1 MLENPF
7 LTKGYESA
15 EYFCDRDDETATLIS
30 NIKNG
35 RDTTLV
41 SPRKFGKTGLILH
54 TFETIKKKRLKF
66 DTLYVDIYATLSL
79 GDFTKTLAEAIM
91 QAFPERTSIGKA
103 FLTFLK
109 VLRPTLTYDSISGA
123 PQLQFNYGS
132 HAEKE
137 YTLKSLF
144 EFLNT
149 RDRGV
154 VLAFD
159 EFQQIT
165 EYPEKNVEALLRTYV
180 QSMRNTRFIFCGSKK
195 RLMAEMFT
203 SAGRPFFSSTS
214 MLTLGKIDGSKYADF
229 IVRHFKEAGRSID
242 EESLAWILH
251 WTRRHTFYTQA
262 LCNEVFS
269 RGTNVTIPTVKA
281 AAQYILDRE
290 SNYFLQYRELLT
302 RQQWLLLVAVAK
314 EGKVS
319 KLASAKFLQQYGI
332 GSITNARRAAQSLV
346 EKELLLTTETKDK
359 TEYQVYDVFLSHWLE
374 REF

>member
-7 LTKGYESA
+7 IIKGYESA
-15 EYFCDRDDETATLIS
+15 EYFCDRDAETAELVT
-30 NIKNG
+30 NIRNG

-41 SPRKFGKTGLILH
+41 SPRKYGKTGLILH

-79 GDFTKTLAEAIM
+79 SELTKTLAESILL
-91 QAFPERTSIGKA
+91 AFPERTSIGKA
-103 FLTFLK
+103 FLAFLK
-109 VLRPTLTYDSISGA
+109 ALRPTLTYDTISGA
-123 PQLQFNYGS
+123 PQLQFNYGTS
-132 HAEKE
+132 AERE

-149 RDRGV
+149 REKEV

-165 EYPEKNVEALLRTYV
+165 EYPEKNTEALLRTYV
-180 QSMRNTRFIFCGSKK
+180 QSMRNIRFIFCGSKK

-203 SAGRPFFSSTS
+203 NAGRPFFSSTS
-214 MLTLGKIDGSKYADF
+214 MLTLGKIDGAKYAEF
-229 IVRHFKEAGRSID
+229 IVKHFKAAGRDID
-242 EESLAWILH
+242 DEALAWILH
-251 WTRRHTFYTQA
+251 WTRRHTFYTQS
-262 LCNEVFS
+262 LCNEVFA
-269 RGTNVTIPTVKA
+269 RGGNVTLPLVKA

-290 SNYFLQYRELLT
+290 STYFLQYRELLT
-302 RQQWLLLVAVAK
+302 RQQWLLLVAIAK

-332 GSITNARRAAQSLV
+332 GSITNARRAAESLQ

>member
-7 LTKGYESA
+7 IIKGYESA
-15 EYFCDRDDETATLIS
+15 EYFCDRDTETAALIA
-30 NIKNG
+30 NIQNG

-41 SPRKFGKTGLILH
+41 SPRKYGKTGLILH

-79 GDFTKTLAEAIM
+79 SDLTKTLAESIL

-103 FLTFLK
+103 FMAFLK
-109 VLRPTLTYDSISGA
+109 ALRPTISYDTISGA
-123 PQLQFNYGS
+123 PQLQFNYGTI
-132 HAEKE
+132 AEKE

-144 EFLNT
+144 DFLNT
-149 RDRGV
+149 RDREV

-165 EYPEKNVEALLRTYV
+165 EYPEKNTEALLRTYV
-180 QSMRNTRFIFCGSKK
+180 QSMRNVRFIFCGSKK

-214 MLTLGKIDGSKYADF
+214 MLTLGKIDETKYAEF
-229 IVRHFKEAGRSID
+229 IVRHFKAAGRTID
-242 EESLAWILH
+242 DEVLAWILH
-251 WTRRHTFYTQA
+251 WTRRHTFYTQS
-262 LCNEVFS
+262 LCNEVFA
-269 RGTNVTIPTVKA
+269 RGGNVTLDLVKDCA
-281 AAQYILDRE
+281 RHILERE
-290 SNYFLQYRELLT
+290 SPYFLQYRELLT
-302 RQQWLLLVAVAK
+302 RQQWLLLVAIAK

-319 KLASAKFLQQYGI
+319 KLTSAKFLQQYGI
-332 GSITNARRAAQSLV
+332 GSVTNARRAAESLQ
-346 EKELLLTTETKDK
+346 EKELLLSTETIDK